1 MKIVV
6 SNSRWHPEKCVGC
19 KTCAHVCPT
28 MAYTLPQE
36 RPAERYKIAPCAARC
51 PVGNDVEG
59 FISLIGQQRYQ
70 QAYHLLLETNPFPG
84 ITGRVCHHP
93 CEQSCNRAKFDEGVS
108 IQALERFVS
117 DRARQDGYAV
127 MKPPILQ
134 KEKVAVIGSGPA
146 GLSCAYFL
154 AKAGY
159 KVTVFEAGRQIGGLL
174 RLGIPEY
181 RLPEAILDWEI
192 EKLRSLNIKFQL
204 RRQFGKNLKLAELKD
219 FNALFMAVGFQ
230 KSHLLGIA
238 GETSPGVLT
247 ALEFLKKVNS
257 GQAIRLGEKVAVIGG
272 GNAAID
278 AARSARRLG
287 CKPVILYRRTSDEMP
302 AFPDEREEL
311 KREGIE
317 FFPLVIPKRII
328 APEGQIRKIECLHSR
343 LGEVGR
349 DGRRMPVPVPN
360 SKFTLDIDN
369 VILAVG
375 ALPDFSGFPASLKF
389 KKTGL
394 IVDSC
399 GATTR
404 NGIFAGGDIATG
416 AGTVSE
422 AIASGK
428 KGAMTIQ
435 RFLKKEAAKRNGSQ
449 PEEVSFEELNADYF
463 YPAQKVSLGHLD
475 PCEARQS
482 FAEVRLGCAAE
493 EAHREAQRC
502 FGCAAPPHYNAEY
515 CRGCTNCE
523 QRCPASA
530 ITIERLERPVRVGV
544 DPAEFTAQEILQVC
558 TRARMH
564 PQQIVCYC
572 TSTTAGEIAAAILK
586 GASSPEAISRMTG
599 ARTGC
604 TVLCIQSILKLLAAA
619 GRSLTPGETHQYY
632 KGTFT
637 LWEVDAPTVKKYE
650 DKGYHFT
657 EDKSVIEQAIQKK

>member
-1 MKIVV
+1 
-6 SNSRWHPEKCVGC
+6 
-19 KTCAHVCPT
+19 
-28 MAYTLPQE
+28 
-36 RPAERYKIAPCAARC
+36 
-51 PVGNDVEG
+51 
-59 FISLIGQQRYQ
+59 
-70 QAYHLLLETNPFPG
+70 
-84 ITGRVCHHP
+84 
-93 CEQSCNRAKFDEGVS
+93 
-108 IQALERFVS
+108 
-117 DRARQDGYAV
+117 
-127 MKPPILQ
+127 
-134 KEKVAVIGSGPA
+134 VAVIGSGPS

-159 KVTVFEAGRQIGGLL
+159 KVTVFEAARQIGGLL

-192 EKLRSLNIKFQL
+192 EKLRSLNIKFQPRL
-204 RRQFGKNLKLAELKD
+204 QFGKNLRLADLKD

-230 KSHLLGIA
+230 KSHPLGIG

-247 ALEFLKKVNS
+247 ALDFLKKVNS
-257 GQAIRLGEKVAVIGG
+257 GHAVRLGKKVAVIGG

-287 CKPVILYRRTSDEMP
+287 CKPVILYRRTGDEMP

-328 APEGQIRKIECLHSR
+328 VQEGQTRKIECLRSR

-394 IVDSC
+394 FVDSY

-422 AIASGK
+422 ALASGK

-449 PEEVSFEELNADYF
+449 PEEVSFAELNPDYF
-463 YPAQKVSLGHLD
+463 YPAQKISPSHLD
-475 PCEARQS
+475 SVAAVES
-482 FAEVRLGCAAE
+482 FAEVRLGCTEE
-493 EAHREAQRC
+493 EAQREAQRC

-530 ITIERLERPVRVGV
+530 ITIERLERPVWVGV
-544 DPAEFTAQEILQVC
+544 DPGEFNAKEILQIC

-564 PQQIVCYC
+564 PQQTVCYC
-572 TSTTAGEIAAAILK
+572 TNTTAGEIAAAILK

-599 ARTGC
+599 VRTGC
-604 TVLCIQSILKLLAAA
+604 TVLCIQSILKLLESS
-619 GRSLTPGETHQYY
+619 GQTLTPTPTHQYY
-632 KGTFT
+632 ARTIT
-637 LWEVDAPTVKKYE
+637 LWEVDETTKRKYE
-650 DKGYHFT
+650 AQGYRFE
-657 EDKSVIEQAIQKK
+657 EDRELLEAVYKRQ